1 MREFE
6 MELAEVDDSA
16 PIYVCVQDEPTQYQ
30 PLTVAIAD
38 STWQGWF
45 ETWLAALDP
54 QSERD
59 MPYLIDQTDEAGQLP
74 PLELS
79 LRLTGDA
86 EIHQLNAEFRQVDR
100 PTDVLAFAAMEWEAA
115 DVDLADLEEVDDAE
129 LGDWAIEL
137 GDLAISVETAARQAI
152 EAGHDLEIELAWLAA
167 HGFLHLLGWDH
178 PDDAALNQMLDRQ
191 LDLLKAIGLTPKVD
205 RAKLVAAGD

>member
-6 MELAEVDDSA
+6 MELAEVDDDA
-16 PIYVCVQDEPTQYQ
+16 PIYVCVQDEPTGYS

-45 ETWLAALDP
+45 ETWLAQLDARSP
-54 QSERD
+54 QD
-59 MPYLIDQTDEAGQLP
+59 MPYLVDQVDQAGQLP

-79 LRLTGDA
+79 LRLTGDR
-86 EIHQLNAEFRQVDR
+86 EIHQLNSEFRQVDR
-100 PTDVLAFAAMEWEAA
+100 PTDVLAFAALEWEAPE
-115 DVDLADLEEVDDAE
+115 VDFADLEEVDDAE

-137 GDLAISVETAARQAI
+137 GDVVISVETAQRQAT
-152 EAGHDLEIELAWLAA
+152 EAGHDLTTELAWLAA

-178 PDDAALNQMLDRQ
+178 PTEPELNQMLDRQ
-191 LDLLKAIGLTPKVD
+191 TALLQAVGLTPQVD
-205 RAKLVAAGD
+205 LAKLLAG